1 MKIRDE
7 TLHKLRHHR
16 NAGPHT
22 GKRRPQIAPKL
33 MPAWCPICQE
43 VTLITDEGETC
54 PFCEDDTLRTLDE
67 ED

>member
-22 GKRRPQIAPKL
+22 GKRRPQIGPTL
-33 MPAWCPICQE
+33 VPLWCPRCQE
-43 VTLITDEGETC
+43 VTIDTGETTVC
-54 PFCEDDTLRTLDE
+54 PYCEDDTLSSLDE